1 MFSFWVILDPIY
13 VFQYVSIIRTW
24 PAHWVLR
31 FIQNSINLG
40 HSYSTKNIL
49 PKFIQKSPSFGKSF
63 IGRNILSNRTSSGR
77 GNKIRLQLRLC
88 TYKQAQVVAQLCN
101 KANAVCKFIFQ
112 RAVEVLSKS
121 EIIICNAS
129 WKQWQRTW
137 KAINLAP
144 STQPYSTTA
153 TPEPIFS

>member
-1 MFSFWVILDPIY
+1 MILLYLWLKINRIN
-13 VFQYVSIIRTW
+13 SSN
-24 PAHWVLR
+24 L
-31 FIQNSINLG
+31 FIF
-40 HSYSTKNIL
+40 
-49 PKFIQKSPSFGKSF
+49 KFATNF

-144 STQPYSTTA
+144 STQPYSTIA

>member
-1 MFSFWVILDPIY
+1 MVPYSGHENNIMLCFLLHINRNNDSNSFIFKFS
-13 VFQYVSIIRTW
+13 
-24 PAHWVLR
+24 
-31 FIQNSINLG
+31 
-40 HSYSTKNIL
+40 
-49 PKFIQKSPSFGKSF
+49 SFEHRDTNY
-63 IGRNILSNRTSSGR
+63 IGRNILGNRTSSGR

-129 WKQWQRTW
+129 
-137 KAINLAP
+137 
-144 STQPYSTTA
+144 
-153 TPEPIFS
+153 